1 MKPGIAHLEIDPSL
15 AEQALRHALAG
26 SPQFAP
32 FGPQLV
38 WRPLAQGG
46 AFLLQYDQ
54 TPPREMPGAWDFQNA
69 VVKGYKKLAGI

>member
-1 MKPGIAHLEIDPSL
+1 MEIDASL
-15 AEQALRHALAG
+15 AEQALREALAG
-26 SPQFAP
+26 FPQFAA
-32 FGPQLV
+32 FGPRMV

-54 TPPREMPGAWDFQNA
+54 APPREMPGVWDFQNA